1 MVMSYDEL
9 DSLVDGPVELLSWP
23 RDAARRSSLARV
35 GVPRVLLVEPDAEP
49 PAEIG
54 LDEDWIRLPADD
66 RDVRARIAHL
76 ARFATRLDDDQPFID
91 DHHILHRAGATLPLS
106 AHRGDACC
114 RCCSTGAASVVSV
127 DELQREA
134 WHGQPPSRDAVD
146 ALIYRLRRRLS
157 GWNLVIR
164 SVRSRGFVIDTVR
177 AA

>member
-1 MVMSYDEL
+1 MAMSYDEL

-23 RDAARRSSLARV
+23 RDAARRSTLARL

-49 PAEIG
+49 PVEIG

-76 ARFATRLDDDQPFID
+76 ARFASRLDDDQPFID
-91 DHHILHRAGATLPLS
+91 AHHILHRAGATLPLS
-106 AHRGDACC
+106 GTEAAVLQMLLDRRG
-114 RCCSTGAASVVSV
+114 SVVAV
-127 DELQREA
+127 DELRREA
-134 WHGQPPSRDAVD
+134 WHGQQPPTRDAVD

-164 SVRSRGFVIDTVR
+164 SVRNRGFVIDTVR
-177 AA
+177 AV